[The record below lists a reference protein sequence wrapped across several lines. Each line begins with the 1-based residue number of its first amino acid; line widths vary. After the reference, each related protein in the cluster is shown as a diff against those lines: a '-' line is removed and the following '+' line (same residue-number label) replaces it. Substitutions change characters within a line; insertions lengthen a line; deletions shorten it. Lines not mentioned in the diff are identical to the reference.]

1 MKRLFALLAAVC
13 LLTTAAA
20 AEYRITADRYVVDS
34 QYDFVVQIEG
44 SDSKLTLTRKFFA
57 SLLGSLIGDPASVTI
72 VELPDTGV
80 MTFGGDNVVVLD
92 TFKLSPFKRLTVTP
106 EANKTSTFTFIATD
120 KDGLSSPLCRLTVTP
135 PKTAGA
141 PTAFD
146 LNIETAK
153 GLKVSGR
160 FGAVDPD
167 GESLAYEVQS
177 APSKGDLV
185 CSGSTFVYYPH
196 QGETGADSFTYLAR
210 DSSGNYSKVS
220 SVEVRIRSTKGG
232 FLYDDMEES
241 VNHYAALRLADL
253 GIMRG
258 AQVAGRNFFSPAEP
272 VSRGEYLAMLMQ
284 AAGIDTDIPTIST
297 TGLAEDEEIP
307 LWMKSYISTA
317 LAAGIV
323 SGYESENGPSF
334 DAATA
339 ITRAEAAVMT
349 ANVLGLEAASE
360 VFGDA
365 PTWAA
370 GAMAAMSE
378 AGLMAEG
385 LSGTPLCRDE
395 AAGILW
401 GVVQS
406 ME

>member
-1 MKRLFALLAAVC
+1 MKRLTALLAAVF

-44 SDSKLTLTRKFFA
+44 SDSKLVLNRKFFS
-57 SLLGSLIGDPASVTI
+57 SLLGSLIGDPASVTV
-72 VELPDTGV
+72 VELPDVGV
-80 MTFGGDNVVVLD
+80 MTYGGESVVVLD
-92 TFKLSPFKRLTVTP
+92 TFKLSPFKRLCITP

-120 KDGLSSPLCRLTVTP
+120 RGGLSSPLCRLTVTP
-135 PKTAGA
+135 PKSAGA

-153 GLKVSGR
+153 GLKVSGH
-160 FGAVDPD
+160 FGALDPD
-167 GESLAYEVQS
+167 GDGLAYEVQS

-185 CSGSTFVYYPH
+185 CSGASFVYYPH
-196 QGETGADSFTYLAR
+196 EGSTGADNFTYVAR
-210 DSSGNYSKVS
+210 DSEGNYSDVS
-220 SVEVRIRSTKGG
+220 SVEVRIKTTKGN
-232 FLYDDMEES
+232 FLYADMEDS
-241 VNHYAALRLADL
+241 VNHYAALCLADL

-258 AQVAGRNFFSPAEP
+258 SQVAGRSFFSPNEP

-307 LWMKSYISTA
+307 IWMKSYISTA

-323 SGYESENGPSF
+323 SGYEGENGPSF
-334 DAATA
+334 DATTS

-349 ANVLGLEAASE
+349 ANVLGLEATEE

-370 GAMAAMSE
+370 GSMAAMAG
-378 AGLMAEG
+378 AGLMTDG
-385 LSGTPLCRDE
+385 LSGVPLSRDE